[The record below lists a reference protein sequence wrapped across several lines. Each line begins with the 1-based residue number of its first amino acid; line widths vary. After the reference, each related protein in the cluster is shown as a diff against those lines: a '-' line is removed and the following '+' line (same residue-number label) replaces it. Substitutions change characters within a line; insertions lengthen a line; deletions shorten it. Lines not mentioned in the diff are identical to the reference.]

1 MTLKQRNL
9 LFCFVSPAVG
19 SLVLTKGFS
28 GLWIIP
34 FLLLQQ
40 LAKQMFHHLHLD
52 SHGSGFFPASRELHT
67 THTSTALLW
76 FSSHTCAAFSN
87 WHFFVFPLAG
97 GFPATVFTSFLF
109 FVSGFPLCL
118 CAAFED
124 MLENPLNS
132 TQWMNDPETGPVML
146 QISRIFQTLNRT

>member
-1 MTLKQRNL
+1 MTLKQWNL
-9 LFCFVSPAVG
+9 LFCYVSPAVG
-19 SLVLTKGFS
+19 SLVLTKVFS
-28 GLWIIP
+28 GLWIIAV
-34 FLLLQQ
+34 LLLQQ
-40 LAKQMFHHLHLD
+40 LAKQMFDHLD
-52 SHGSGFFPASRELHT
+52 SYGGSFFSAFRELH
-67 THTSTALLW
+67 SAALLW
-76 FSSHTCAAFSN
+76 FSSRICAVFSSA
-87 WHFFVFPLAG
+87 HFFWFSLAD
-97 GFPATVFTSFLF
+97 GFSATIFTSFLF